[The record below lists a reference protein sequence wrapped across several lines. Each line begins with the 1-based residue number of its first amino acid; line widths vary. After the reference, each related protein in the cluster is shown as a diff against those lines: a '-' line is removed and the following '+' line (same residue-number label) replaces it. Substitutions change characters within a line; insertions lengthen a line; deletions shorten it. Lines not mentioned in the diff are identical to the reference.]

1 MENILPNGC
10 CFADVMTKM
19 HQAFLMIPLVL
30 HILHSPFHSNDDVI
44 IIHSFDDNKFA
55 IGRER
60 RLHISLEWQKMT
72 APMYILRMSLK
83 VQGHL
88 HQ

>member
-10 CFADVMTKM
+10 CFADVTTKM

-30 HILHSPFHSNDDVI
+30 RILHSPFHSNDDVI
-44 IIHSFDDNKFA
+44 IIHSSDDNKFA

-60 RLHISLEWQKMT
+60 RYCISLEWWKMT
-72 APMYILRMSLK
+72 APMYIPRKSLK
-83 VQGHL
+83 VQSHL